1 VTRSQSPVG
10 KTHDKLGAALMR
22 FGLPG
27 AIREARILD
36 VNASTPGFAEV
47 LLERSAAHVASVS
60 AGPTPLSPR
69 LQRDPRVSFV
79 ERAEMK
85 NLPAAQAPGPF
96 SFFTVDV
103 RFVSSRSMLRAIA
116 FRLAPGAHG
125 IVWVRP
131 FYEAAVEHKN
141 QSLTGGALRE
151 RAMAMFAEKA
161 LKLGFTQVAQAD
173 PPKQAPP
180 SDVDPEVPIHILFRG

>member
-1 VTRSQSPVG
+1 MRPQSPVG

-36 VNASTPGFAEV
+36 VNASTPGFADV
-47 LLERSAAHVASVS
+47 LLERSAAHGTSVS
-60 AGPTPLSPR
+60 VGPTPLSPR
-69 LQRDPRVSFV
+69 LRSDPRVSFV

-85 NLPAAQAPGPF
+85 ALPAAQAPGPF

-116 FRLAPGAHG
+116 FRLAPAAHG

-131 FYEAAVEHKN
+131 IYEATVEHKN
-141 QSLTGGALRE
+141 RSLTGDALRE

-161 LKLGFTQVAQAD
+161 QKLGFEQVADAEVSKSANDAD
-173 PPKQAPP
+173 
-180 SDVDPEVPIHILFRG
+180 VEVAIHLLFRDRG